1 MILKSYLFSQ
11 VSGNYQQYTV
21 DHLDALFKRL
31 CKNCL
36 ASNQIAIH
44 RDGNLMYYTYIH
56 KVSESEIYGLCI
68 VCGEICLNLRWLY
81 DFFQETFERAAYK
94 GILFRYDEEARI
106 CKNVDSFAAEV
117 AEIDSLFREVR
128 EYVDNRHSY
137 WEVLPPEDFSVP
149 LESKINLAFSEDD
162 KEKITDA
169 IRHYHNV
176 VVTMENTA
184 PSSFAKTVDR
194 LTSEKMQLQEEKTEL
209 ESEVEYLSKQK
220 KQYRWVVSLSVAV
233 IAGLVGL
240 YFLNGS
246 LNDTKEQLLQARNT
260 IEEQELSITAL
271 NDEMR
276 AVRAELIGTQA
287 SLKVAIEERDT
298 ARVKLDKLA
307 NMMPIAIS
315 DIEIAN
321 TYYDGSLETG
331 YGYTIYSHLSM
342 YLKPRITYTGI
353 KTGENIDLY
362 VKLYTPSGLST
373 GTSSPQGYTFSE
385 SMYVHSG
392 KNTETLLGWGGSS
405 KGHWRSGKYRFEIW
419 YGNVCLKARSFTIY

>member
-1 MILKSYLFSQ
+1 MFSQ
-11 VSGNYQQYTV
+11 VSGSYQQYTA
-21 DHLDALFKRL
+21 DHSDAFLKRL
-31 CKNCL
+31 CKECL
-36 ASNQIAIH
+36 SSNQIAIH
-44 RDGNLMYYTYIH
+44 RDGNLMYYAYIY
-56 KVSESEIYGLCI
+56 KASESEIYGLCI
-68 VCGEICLNLRWLY
+68 VCGEICLNIRWLY
-81 DFFQETFERAAYK
+81 DFFQKAIEGTAYK
-94 GILFRYDEEARI
+94 GILFRYDEEGRI
-106 CKNVDSFAAEV
+106 CKNVDSFAKEV

-128 EYVDNRHSY
+128 EYINGQQLY
-137 WEVLPPEDFSVP
+137 WEALPPEDFSVP
-149 LESKINLAFSEDD
+149 LESKISLTFSEND

-184 PSSFAKTVDR
+184 PSSFAKIVDR
-194 LTSEKMQLQEEKTEL
+194 LASEKMQLQEEKTEL

-220 KQYRWVVSLSVAV
+220 KQFRWVVILSVAV

-246 LNDTKEQLLQARNT
+246 LNDTKNQLLQARNT

-276 AVRAELIGTQA
+276 AVRAELIGTKA

-298 ARVKLDKLA
+298 ARVTLDRLG

-321 TYYDGSLETG
+321 TYYSGSMETD
-331 YGYTIYSHLSM
+331 YGYTIYSHQSM

-373 GTSSPQGYTFSE
+373 GASSPQGYTFSE
-385 SMYVHSG
+385 SMYVYSG
-392 KNTETLLGWGGSS
+392 ENTETLLGWGSSS

-419 YGNVCLKARSFTIY
+419 YGNVCLKAKSFTIH